1 MSEINPFTPKE
12 SDGGHGESNVFLDLN
27 KPDEATGVPA
37 TLPGMG
43 DSSTG
48 GGGGGF
54 TQGSAESS
62 KFNGQ
67 VILAGMVFVIGVG
80 SIYAMRYIGMQ
91 AGIKESVKMVEYTA
105 STTSPDFVQRFDEVM
120 ADLEEVSLSVRFDRS
135 TVLPTAPF
143 TMASSEAVDMNLPV
157 ANPDDSS
164 ARMARLAQQREQQLR
179 EAQQQRIADYDRAA
193 MGLNLQSILGGSRP
207 VARISGEPVRI
218 GMKVADI
225 FTVESIKGSTV
236 VLSVEDLKYEITLGS
251 GAVRID

>member
-12 SDGGHGESNVFLDLN
+12 SDNGHGESNVFLDLN

-37 TLPGMG
+37 TLPGMVNPNA
-43 DSSTG
+43 G

-54 TQGSAESS
+54 SPGSAESS

-135 TVLPTAPF
+135 TVLPTSPF
-143 TMASSEAVDMNLPV
+143 TMASSEEVDIDLPV
-157 ANPDDSS
+157 VNPDDSS
-164 ARMARLAQQREQQLR
+164 ARMTRLAQQRERELR
-179 EAQQQRIADYDRAA
+179 EAQQQKFADYERAA

-236 VLSVEDLKYEITLGS
+236 ILSVDGLKYEITLGS

>member
-1 MSEINPFTPKE
+1 MSEINPFTPNE
-12 SDGGHGESNVFLDLN
+12 SEEGHGESNVFLDLN

-37 TLPGMG
+37 TMPGMG
-43 DSSTG
+43 DGASSG
-48 GGGGGF
+48 AGGGF
-54 TQGSAESS
+54 SAGSSEPS

-67 VILAGMVFVIGVG
+67 VLLAGMVFVVGVG
-80 SIYAMRYIGMQ
+80 AIYAMRYIGMQ

-120 ADLEEVSLSVRFDRS
+120 ADLEEVSYSVRFDQN
-135 TVLPTAPF
+135 TELPTSPF
-143 TMASSEAVDMNLPV
+143 TMAVAEEPTIDLPV
-157 ANPDDSS
+157 VNTDDSS

-179 EAQQQRIADYDRAA
+179 EAQQQKINEYERAA

-207 VARISGEPVRI
+207 VARISGEPVRV

-236 VLSVEDLKYEITLGS
+236 ILSVEDLRYEITLGS